1 MVKDEL
7 KKLIDD
13 VHYLIVAHCKYKDM
27 SMYLGALK
35 QFQEDIK
42 YGQLEEV
49 SYDERFS
56 FLIGFETSLKAIDNA
71 ITLNEQLKENPDMIK
86 SFSSLLPQQE
96 DTWEMKCP
104 YKKWDKY
111 YYVDI
116 CGEVNDGEW
125 EGYNIEKAW
134 WQAGSIFLTF
144 EAAELESK
152 RRNLLTRFRAFR
164 DECNGDWKIDL
175 KRSDNKFYIS
185 YSDNM
190 LGLCVYSF
198 GSIEGFNLF
207 GCFKNKEDAERA
219 IKLFGDEI
227 IELFVKGDA

>member
-1 MVKDEL
+1 MEDKKQDVNSLEELLKVVNAYSGWFSNLADEL
-7 KKLIDD
+7 SKVLADIQTSKK
-13 VHYLIVAHCKYKDM
+13 
-27 SMYLGALK
+27 
-35 QFQEDIK
+35 
-42 YGQLEEV
+42 
-49 SYDERFS
+49 
-56 FLIGFETSLKAIDNA
+56 
-71 ITLNEQLKENPDMIK
+71 KE
-86 SFSSLLPQQE
+86 E

-104 YKKWDKY
+104 YDYSDK
-111 YYVDI
+111 VHILDS
-116 CGEVNDGEW
+116 
-125 EGYNIEKAW
+125 EGYAYGYSWSCRGWDFN
-134 WQAGSIFLTF
+134 TF
-144 EAAELESK
+144 NQGNVFQTKEAAELESK

-219 IKLFGDEI
+219 IKLFGAEI
-227 IELFVKGDA
+227 QELFVECD